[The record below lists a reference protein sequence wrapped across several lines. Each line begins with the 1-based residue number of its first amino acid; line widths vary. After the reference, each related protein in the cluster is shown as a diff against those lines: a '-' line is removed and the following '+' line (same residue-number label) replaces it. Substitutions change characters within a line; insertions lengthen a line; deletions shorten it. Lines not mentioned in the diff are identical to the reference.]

1 MKKGGSQKVL
11 SYPIAFNSSFAS
23 YCTLVVFIR
32 DLTSAGSSKTWYE
45 KLKKEKKA
53 YVTYPTR
60 RSGMVFV
67 VKHYAGE
74 VTYNPLS
81 FIEKNIETLSNDL
94 VSCMFSSENELV
106 KRIFVTPPSDP
117 APGSMTSPPK
127 KKMSTSSVPSTPN
140 ANPTDATSDTGS
152 ALKST
157 TKKATS
163 SSSSLTSKTISWRFT
178 NQLSSLISMLR
189 LTESHFIRCIKSN
202 DQCVSHSFDSNLVHK
217 QLIYSGVFEVVKIQ
231 QSGLPCRLLHRD
243 WVDRYRC
250 LVPSRI
256 RYQLHTTSEM
266 MKALSKAG
274 FDLKSAQM
282 GKCFTFMKSYEQ
294 SKLEATLA
302 QTLYNSAL
310 KIQTI
315 ARKLNR
321 RRIYSPLIGS
331 FRSFYQSFHSVQLQE
346 VRTLYRQ

>member
-1 MKKGGSQKVL
+1 
-11 SYPIAFNSSFAS
+11 
-23 YCTLVVFIR
+23 
-32 DLTSAGSSKTWYE
+32 
-45 KLKKEKKA
+45 
-53 YVTYPTR
+53 
-60 RSGMVFV
+60 MVFV
-67 VKHYAGE
+67 VKHYAGD
-74 VTYNPLS
+74 VSYNPVS

-117 APGSMTSPPK
+117 PPPPAAATAAGSMMSPLK
-127 KKMSTSSVPSTPN
+127 KKVSSATSVPSTPT
-140 ANPTDATSDTGS
+140 ANPVDAATSDTVS
-152 ALKST
+152 AVKST
-157 TKKATS
+157 TKKSTS

-178 NQLSSLISMLR
+178 NQLNSLMSMLR

-202 DQCVSHSFDSNLVHK
+202 DQCASHSFDSNLVHK

-250 LVPSRI
+250 LVPSRT
-256 RYQLHTTSEM
+256 RYQLNTTSEM
-266 MKALSKAG
+266 MKALIKIG

-315 ARKLNR
+315 ARKINR
-321 RRIYSPLIGS
+321 RRIYSPLIGC
-331 FRSFYQSFHSVQLQE
+331 FRSFYQSFYAVQLQE
-346 VRTLYRQ
+346 VGR